1 MPPMMAENGESP
13 CRLSS
18 VICVVNFNHFLGVEL
33 SNFWFDLHNP
43 LVSVV
48 LPLCAAT
55 HLDDAVCFSLVYSTS
70 RHFFSSPARL
80 KIAWV
85 FKPSSELMQMRSK
98 KTWSW
103 AQGLLLWTFSAGDP
117 EKPL

>member
-1 MPPMMAENGESP
+1 MSA
-13 CRLSS
+13 LSS
-18 VICVVNFNHFLGVEL
+18 VICLVNFNHFLGVEL

-48 LPLCAAT
+48 LPLCSVT

-85 FKPSSELMQMRSK
+85 FKSSSELMQMRSK
-98 KTWSW
+98 KAWSW
-103 AQGLLLWTFSAGDP
+103 AQGLLL
-117 EKPL
+117 